1 MQKYR
6 IANLRNQRIS
16 TICIAI
22 AVLLAAVTLTM
33 MYFHRKRRLLY
44 AAQTRRLLEEVKSRS
59 FRGLRKLKGRKRRK
73 KMRMPP

>member
-1 MQKYR
+1 M
-6 IANLRNQRIS
+6 NQRIS

-44 AAQTRRLLEEVKSRS
+44 AAQTRRLLEEVKKSELSRPEETE
-59 FRGLRKLKGRKRRK
+59 GTETAK
-73 KMRMPP
+73 